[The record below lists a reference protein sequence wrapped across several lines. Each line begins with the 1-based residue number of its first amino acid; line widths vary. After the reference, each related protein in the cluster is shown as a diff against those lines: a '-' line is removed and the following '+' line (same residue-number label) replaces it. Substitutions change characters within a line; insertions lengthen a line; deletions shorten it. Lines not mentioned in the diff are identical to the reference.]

1 MPCEKD
7 MLVPLKKIFGGT
19 LSLQGF
25 CQIFCWIAAWR
36 TSTSFGSLLRFL
48 SSSLGIWGPESP
60 NFLRKWFYEGRRP
73 IAVQHGLRL
82 AVVGTGSIGYFS
94 IGQLATQDR
103 VGKIC
108 DTVLKSNM
116 ARGKFTFSIENT
128 SSNRAFF
135 CCHVSLRG

>member
-1 MPCEKD
+1 MVPFHYTDFVKFFVGLPHGAPQQV
-7 MLVPLKKIFGGT
+7 LVVCFDFLAF
-19 LSLQGF
+19 
-25 CQIFCWIAAWR
+25 AWY
-36 TSTSFGSLLRFL
+36 LA
-48 SSSLGIWGPESP
+48 PESP

-116 ARGKFTFSIENT
+116 AREN
-128 SSNRAFF
+128 
-135 CCHVSLRG
+135 SLFQ